1 MIKHRI
7 QSVDARSIGAA
18 LGVEAGDY
26 LLRINGE
33 PIEDVIDYESLT
45 TEENLLLSMETA
57 SGEPYEAEVE
67 KDAYEPLG
75 FNFESSL
82 MSKLRPCKNHCVFC
96 FIDQLPKGGRETLHV
111 KDDDWRLSLIMGN
124 YITLTNVDEAE
135 FERMIKRR
143 VSPLY
148 ISVHATNGEVRK
160 RMMNNPTAD
169 KLVERLT
176 RLKREG
182 LRFDAQIVLCPGL
195 NDGDVLADTLD
206 TLYDLQ
212 PAAQSVA
219 VVPVGLTKFRDG
231 LYPLRTLSEQD
242 ARAAIGQI
250 EAVEAKSKA
259 AFGTSFAYASDEM
272 YLIAKQPLPPY
283 DAYEDFLQI
292 ENGVGLLR
300 AFEYGFHEALLEQKP
315 LTRRVAVDT
324 ASGVSAA
331 PFLDALFKELNAYGI
346 DTVTHAVINRHFGES
361 ITVSG
366 LITGE
371 DILSQ
376 LKGKL
381 RGKALLLPVTMM
393 RENDTAFLDGMTLTS
408 LSQALGSTIWP
419 MPAAD
424 GAQFIEKLFAYLQQ

>member
-1 MIKHRI
+1 MNKHCI
-7 QSVDARSIGAA
+7 QSVDAHSIGAA
-18 LGVEAGDY
+18 LGVKAGDF
-26 LLRINGE
+26 LLGVNGE
-33 PIEDVIDYESLT
+33 AIEDVIDYESLT
-45 TEENLLLSMETA
+45 TNENLLLSMETA

-75 FNFESSL
+75 FNFETSL

-96 FIDQLPKGGRETLHV
+96 FIDQLPHGGRETLHV

-160 RMMNNPTAD
+160 RMMNNPSAD
-169 KLVERLT
+169 KIVSRLT
-176 RLKREG
+176 RLKQEG
-182 LRFDAQIVLCPGL
+182 LRFDAQIVLCPVL
-195 NDGDVLADTLD
+195 NDGAILEDTLQ

-219 VVPVGLTKFRDG
+219 VVPVGLTKFREG
-231 LYPLRTLSEQD
+231 LYPLRTLTREE
-242 ARAAIGQI
+242 AAAAIAQI
-250 EAVEAKSKA
+250 EAVAKKSRA
-259 AFGTSFAYASDEM
+259 AYGTSFVYASDEL
-272 YLIAKQPLPPY
+272 YLLAQQPLPSY

-300 AFEYGFHEALLEQKP
+300 AFEHGFMEALDEQKP
-315 LTRRVAVDT
+315 LARRIALDT

-331 PFLDALFKELNAYGI
+331 PFMASLFERLGAYHI
-346 DTVTHAVINRHFGES
+346 DVAVHAILNRHFGES

-371 DILSQ
+371 DLVSQ
-376 LKGKL
+376 LQGKL
-381 RGKALLLPVTMM
+381 HGEALLLPATMM
-393 RENDTAFLDGMTLTS
+393 RENDTTFLDGMTLS
-408 LSQALGSTIWP
+408 QVSQALKKKVLV
-419 MPAAD
+419 MPPAD
-424 GAQFIEKLFAYLQQ
+424 GAQFIEKLFNDLQ